1 MTLRGTPHG
10 RRRAG
15 GAPPG
20 LQQSRINTPIREA
33 HNTSSEVE
41 STRTDTSAGLPVM
54 AALRHRRY
62 PRPFATWPNVRDSF
76 PDYLE
81 VQRFNALPA
90 HQQENA
96 WRDRRRHAPCDMEVS
111 PAWDLDALYLRAPE
125 EESYARN
132 LRSLRHTFTAMPNL
146 MSMDLPCFSGPLI
159 PFRWPIP
166 QTPCPTDYRN
176 FPPRGDLPSPDGVTP
191 EGGAGSPHQ

>member
-1 MTLRGTPHG
+1 MTHQGTPQG

-15 GAPPG
+15 GASPG
-20 LQQSRINTPIREA
+20 LHQSRINTPIREA
-33 HNTSSEVE
+33 HSPSSEVE
-41 STRTDTSAGLPVM
+41 STRTDISAGLPVM

-62 PRPFATWPNVRDSF
+62 TRPFATWPNVRDSF
-76 PDYLE
+76 PDHLE

-90 HQQENA
+90 HQQENT

-132 LRSLRHTFTAMPNL
+132 LHSLRHTSTAMPNL
-146 MSMDLPCFSGPLI
+146 MSMDLLCFSGSLI

-166 QTPCPTDYRN
+166 QTPCPANYPN
-176 FPPRGDLPSPDGVTP
+176 FPPRGDLPSPD
-191 EGGAGSPHQ
+191 EGDADNAREIL